1 MYIDLNLNIIY
12 NTSMKFRVE
21 YVNKLKITVTFFL
34 LIVLSLFAHFCTDF
48 FAQIEDKFI
57 DFRSNLSLDDG
68 LYSQRYKKFDE
79 NIVIVSVNDLT
90 QYEAARSTELNLT
103 RWPWSRVV
111 WARLINFI
119 ERQKPT
125 VLVVDL
131 NFSNYEDL
139 SRNYASADMV
149 LADSI
154 GYYDNIVLATALRY
168 PYYSVKNED
177 VLNNPENSENPY
189 NPTGIPL
196 NMYIDSNEL
205 DRNISYYSH
214 APIPNIFTNSATMG
228 VTNLVVQKSD
238 SVRYSQPVYKL
249 VKGGKDY
256 YIPSIALATLMKK
269 EGLEHQTTDIPI
281 KNGSLKIG
289 KHTIRLNENGQ
300 TLINWHSRDAIYPDI
315 PVNSLLLSMVRGT
328 DYFEFKNQKMP
339 LSYFKDKIVILTQ
352 TQMSTETHNTPV
364 AKDFA
369 DAQVKATIIDNY
381 INDSDTTN
389 PLRKQFLK
397 HISFDKGIFITCCFC
412 FAIIFMMLI
421 ATNVPLAF
429 INGFLTILIYV
440 VFAVFLFCH
449 PKYRIVVDMA
459 LPLYWMVS
467 IFVISFALKFHHEY
481 KKRKKIQRIF
491 GNLVSEKVLKQLV
504 NKPHR
509 LNLKSTVQKVCVMS
523 CEIHNNL
530 QISDKLPPEKY
541 VNVIN
546 NIFSNIE
553 EIIFKYNG
561 TINRFVGNS
570 VLVYWGYPIQSR
582 KDSQNAVRAAVEI
595 QQKIDEYNASLKDIN
610 FLEYDEQSFEN
621 KNPNKYLVDV
631 KIAINTGNAL
641 IGQIGPSGTSD
652 FTVLGKAVDVVERVE
667 SVCEEFNKNIV
678 ITEAT
683 LNELDGS
690 FDSVYLGQ
698 IRVKNSSDKIKI
710 FELKLPAREKFV
722 IRN

>member
-1 MYIDLNLNIIY
+1 
-12 NTSMKFRVE
+12 MKFRVE
-21 YVNKLKITVTFFL
+21 YVNKLKFTITFFL
-34 LIVLSLFAHFCTDF
+34 LLGLSLFAYLCADF
-48 FAQIEDKFI
+48 FIPIEDKFI
-57 DFRSNLSLDDG
+57 DIRSNLSLDDG

-79 NIVIVSVNDLT
+79 NIVIVSINDLT
-90 QYEAARSTELNLT
+90 QYEAARSSELNLT

-149 LADSI
+149 LADAI

-168 PYYSVKNED
+168 PYLSVKNED
-177 VLNNPENSENPY
+177 IINTLDNFENPY
-189 NPTGIPL
+189 NPTAYPL
-196 NMYIDSNEL
+196 NMYIESNEME
-205 DRNISYYSH
+205 RNISYYSH

-228 VTNLVVQKSD
+228 VTNLVTYNTDK
-238 SVRYSQPVYKL
+238 VRYSQPVYKL

-281 KNGSLKIG
+281 KDGVLKIG
-289 KHTIRLNENGQ
+289 KHTIRLNEQGQ
-300 TLINWHSRDAIYPDI
+300 ALINWHSKKAVYPDI
-315 PVNSLLLSMVRGT
+315 PVNSLLLSMVRGV
-328 DYFEFKNQKMP
+328 DYFEFENKKVP
-339 LSYFKDKIVILTQ
+339 LTYFKDKIVILTQ
-352 TQMSTETHNTPV
+352 TQISTESHDTPV
-364 AKDFA
+364 AKGFA

-389 PLRKQFLK
+389 THRKQFLK
-397 HISFDKGIFITCCFC
+397 HIDSKKGVVLTCGFC

-429 INGFLTILIYV
+429 INGFLTVIIYII
-440 VFAVFLFCH
+440 FAIFVFCH
-449 PKYRIVVDMA
+449 PKYRLLVDMA
-459 LPLYWMVS
+459 LPLYWMIS
-467 IFVISFALKFHHEY
+467 IFIISFVLKFHHEY

-504 NKPHR
+504 DKPHR

-530 QISDKLPPEKY
+530 QISAKLPPEKY

-546 NIFSNIE
+546 SIFSNIE

-582 KDSQNAVRAAVEI
+582 KDSQNAVAAAIEI
-595 QQKIDEYNASLKDIN
+595 QQKIDEYNACLKDIN
-610 FLEYDEQSFEN
+610 FLDYDERDFEN
-621 KNPNKYLVDV
+621 KNPKKYLVDV
-631 KIAINTGNAL
+631 KIAINTGDAL

-652 FTVLGKAVDVVERVE
+652 FTLLGKAVDVVERVE
-667 SVCEEFNKNIV
+667 TVCEEFNKSIV
-678 ITEAT
+678 ITEST
-683 LNELDGS
+683 LNDLDDDRNLI
-690 FDSVYLGQ
+690 FIGQ
-698 IRVKNSSDKIKI
+698 VRLKNSTDKIKI
-710 FELKLPAREKFV
+710 FELKLP
-722 IRN
+722 